1 MEPVDLITMVPVN
14 LRDLD
19 APLPSE
25 LGNVF
30 TLVYLRL
37 PSATAAP
44 LARLAETK
52 RRMDWLKDSPE
63 VAMTR
68 MLMDVIGRVGRGIDR
83 PVVDFFANKALGVT
97 TNVIGPRSR
106 RRLAGVPVEGV
117 LGWVP
122 GSGSHTVGVC
132 IFTYAGTVRVGVITD
147 AALVPDPERIVAA
160 FEAELDLFVSLAAP
174 ADSPAPTHSTAPTVS
189 PTKGGLA
196 ADSARP
202 QP

>member
-1 MEPVDLITMVPVN
+1 MSAVNSDVTSMNVDELQAALADGATSVDITRAYLDRIEAADGE
-14 LRDLD
+14 LR
-19 APLPSE
+19 A
-25 LGNVF
+25 
-30 TLVYLRL
+30 YLHVD
-37 PSATAAP
+37 PEAA
-44 LARLAETK
+44 LARAAE
-52 RRMDWLKDSPE
+52 
-63 VAMTR
+63 
-68 MLMDVIGRVGRGIDR
+68 IDAAG
-83 PVVDFFANKALGVT
+83 DKSG
-97 TNVIGPRSR
+97 
-106 RRLAGVPVEGV
+106 LAGVPVEGV

-189 PTKGGLA
+189 PTKGGVA